1 MSATFPGT
9 TVEALTM
16 EKGSSR
22 VLFDGIFATGGITL
36 SQLAIMTGLE
46 PYMLQNW
53 IKRGFLAPPVKR
65 VYGRQHLARAII
77 INMLR
82 EVLQLERICELIR
95 AMSLGDM
102 CIGDDELYHTYVDLL
117 AEQGI
122 DFMDP
127 ASVSAAVQRVTGLFS
142 DFDASA
148 KKRLA
153 RILQVMLYAHIASG
167 FRDTAVEIL
176 STLQ

>member
-9 TVEALTM
+9 TVETLTF

-36 SQLAIMTGLE
+36 SQLSIMTGLE
-46 PYMLQNW
+46 PYMIQNW

-65 VYGRQHLARAII
+65 VYGRQHFARAII

-82 EVLQLERICELIR
+82 EVLQLEQICELIR
-95 AMSLGDM
+95 AMSFGDTD
-102 CIGDDELYHTYVDLL
+102 IGDDELYHAYVDML
-117 AEQGI
+117 AESETDMLHMQA
-122 DFMDP
+122 D
-127 ASVSAAVQRVTGLFS
+127 SAALEGVVNAYTGL
-142 DFDASA
+142 DAGA

-153 RILQVMLYAHIASG
+153 RILQVMLNAHTAAK
-167 FRDTAVEIL
+167 FRFAAEEIL
-176 STLQ
+176 ATLQ